1 LTKRRSLF
9 DHAVPVGR
17 GTDEGGCGVL
27 ELETLIERRVARVGV
42 VGLGYVGLP
51 LAVEFAK
58 AGFTVVGI
66 DVDRSK
72 VERVLRGEN
81 YIADVEDSELQS
93 AVRTGRLSA
102 TDDWNV
108 VVDLDVLIVCVPTPF
123 NRNKEPDLSAVV
135 AAVHAI
141 GTRLRRG
148 HLVVLESTTYPG
160 TTEEVLQPL
169 LGESGLRVGTDF
181 GLAYSPERVDPG
193 NRLYQIPNTPKVV
206 GGVTPTCSRLAAAL
220 YRAIVVKV
228 VPVSSPRVA
237 EMVKLLENIF
247 RNVNIALVNE
257 LMMLCD
263 RMGIDIWEVV
273 EAAATKPFGFMSFQ
287 PGPGV
292 GGHCIPVD
300 PVYLSWKAREY
311 DFYTNF
317 IDLAAEV
324 NGNMPYFVAQK
335 TTRALAA
342 QGRAL
347 STAKVLVLGV
357 AFKRDVGDVRNSS
370 ALRLM
375 ELLAQDGAA
384 ISYHDPYVPELQLR
398 GSTLQSVELTPAAL
412 AAADCVLIHTDHS
425 VFRWES
431 IVTHCRLVLDTR
443 NATHGVPNTAG
454 VVVKL

>member
-1 LTKRRSLF
+1 
-9 DHAVPVGR
+9 
-17 GTDEGGCGVL
+17 VL
-27 ELETLIERRVARVGV
+27 ELETRIERRVARIGV

-58 AGFTVVGI
+58 AGFGVVGL
-66 DVDRSK
+66 DVDRRK
-72 VERVLRGEN
+72 VERIRQGEN
-81 YIADVEDSELQS
+81 YIPDIEDSDLQN
-93 AVRTGRLSA
+93 AVRKGQLSA
-102 TDDWNV
+102 TDDWDV
-108 VVDLDVLIVCVPTPF
+108 VADLDVLIVCVPTPF

-135 AAVHAI
+135 EAVQAI
-141 GTRLRRG
+141 GKRLRRG
-148 HLVVLESTTYPG
+148 QLVVLESTTYPG
-160 TTEEVLQPL
+160 TTEEILQPVL
-169 LGESGLRVGTDF
+169 SESGLRVGVDF
-181 GLAYSPERVDPG
+181 ALAYSPERVDPG

-206 GGVTPTCSRLAAAL
+206 GGVTPTCGRLAAAL
-220 YRAIVVKV
+220 YRTIVVKI
-228 VPVSSPRVA
+228 VPVSSSRIA

-257 LMMLCD
+257 LMILCD

-342 QGRAL
+342 RGCAL
-347 STAKVLVLGV
+347 SRANILVLGT

-375 ELLAQDGAA
+375 ELLAQDGAM
-384 ISYHDPYVPELQLR
+384 ISYHDPYVPELRLR
-398 GSTLQSVELTPAAL
+398 GHTMRSVELTPAVL
-412 AAADCVLIHTDHS
+412 GAADCVLIHTDHT

-431 IVTHCRLVLDTR
+431 IVPHCRLVVDTR